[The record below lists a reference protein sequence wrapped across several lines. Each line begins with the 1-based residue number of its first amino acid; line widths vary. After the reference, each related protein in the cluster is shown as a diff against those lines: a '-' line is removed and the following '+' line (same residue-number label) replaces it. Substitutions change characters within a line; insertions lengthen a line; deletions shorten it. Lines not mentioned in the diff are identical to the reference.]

1 MTDTQIF
8 NFNHS
13 VDVVMTSCVSKDRGL
28 GTNNKQGGAGIF
40 SQCLTVYWPI
50 LQAVQMWM
58 TVASVREV
66 YPDDVGSQITSPCLN
81 ER

>member
-13 VDVVMTSCVSKDRGL
+13 VDVAMTRNVSKDRGL
-28 GTNNKQGGAGIF
+28 RTDNKQGGAGTF

-58 TVASVREV
+58 TVASGREV
-66 YPDDVGSQITSPCLN
+66 CPDDAGSQEEALV
-81 ER
+81 